1 MIAFIPLYSP
11 IGGLGDPTSTPSEI
25 ISFILCDSAKE
36 TNNNNTILKAKYWA
50 LNMSIYIYINILIN
64 TF

>member
-50 LNMSIYIYINILIN
+50 LNMSIYI
-64 TF
+64 